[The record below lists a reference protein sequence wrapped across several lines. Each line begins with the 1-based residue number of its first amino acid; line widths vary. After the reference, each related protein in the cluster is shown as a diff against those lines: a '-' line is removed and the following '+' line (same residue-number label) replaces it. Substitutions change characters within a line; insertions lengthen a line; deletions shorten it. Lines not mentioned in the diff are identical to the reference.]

1 MAEIDPIR
9 RAEIGREKRARTR
22 ATLINSA
29 CILFAS
35 QPVESVTVDDVVRQ
49 AGVARG
55 TFYSHFVDLPALVAA
70 VELELVDSVDELLQP
85 ARLSIEDPWERLAF
99 GCSRYLDKAAAD
111 PPWARIVAR
120 LGTRV
125 NVGSENSRHPRNRR
139 PPAARD
145 RLERR
150 CPARARPRD
159 RAGADALVRRRL
171 WRGTAYGERPRCG
184 DRGGPSR
191 SRRGIGQDPP
201 RHRAPPGGGGNSP
214 AQEDRRGLM
223 SGAGAAR

>member
-70 VELELVDSVDELLQP
+70 VELELVDSVDELLQS
-85 ARLSIEDPWERLAF
+85 ARLSIEDPWERVAF

-111 PPWARIVAR
+111 PAWARIVAR

-125 NVGSENSRHPRNRR
+125 PVGSETLVTRVTEDLRR
-139 PPAARD
+139 LATGSSGAVPPALG
-145 RLERR
+145 LEIVL
-150 CPARARPRD
+150 
-159 RAGADALVRRRL
+159 GLML
-171 WRGTAYGERPRCG
+171 WFVGAYGEGRLTASDRDAAIAAVLRALGAEAGKIRRAIARLPAAEETRPR
-184 DRGGPSR
+184 RKT
-191 SRRGIGQDPP
+191 
-201 RHRAPPGGGGNSP
+201 A
-214 AQEDRRGLM
+214 
-223 SGAGAAR
+223 AGS